1 LHREEY
7 ACRLGILTKMQSI
20 SWYVGLV
27 QAGAALL
34 TVVIYVLVYM
44 RKKSKNNLD
53 QQLRLSGFQN
63 ASQ

>member
-1 LHREEY
+1 
-7 ACRLGILTKMQSI
+7 MQSI